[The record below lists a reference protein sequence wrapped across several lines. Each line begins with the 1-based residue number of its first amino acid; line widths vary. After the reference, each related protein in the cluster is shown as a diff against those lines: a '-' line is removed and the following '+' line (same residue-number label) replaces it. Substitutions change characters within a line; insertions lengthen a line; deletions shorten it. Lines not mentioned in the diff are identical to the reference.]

1 LINDEGNET
10 DSDDELMRNSVIEP
24 RIARAPLRGAR
35 GRGRGRRR
43 GRGRGRVG
51 VSNERSGRRINAD
64 PRFRNRRLIED
75 PVVTTDL
82 LKKVKASVYLSMK
95 EYWEVPKLVGMI
107 AAILD
112 PRLKNLKF
120 VNDSIIKSQTIG
132 KLRELYNDEKLANES
147 DPLGFTGNPNIWRN
161 TTAASSSN
169 SIISALFDED
179 DDDVADNTINEV
191 DAYLSLLISKQ
202 KCDPLE
208 WWKDNSKRFPLL
220 SRIARKYLSIPATS
234 VPSERLF
241 SDAGLHITARRNC
254 LNPELVENLLFL
266 K

>member
-1 LINDEGNET
+1 
-10 DSDDELMRNSVIEP
+10 MRNSVIEP
-24 RIARAPLRGAR
+24 RIAKVPLRGAR
-35 GRGRGRRR
+35 GRGQGRRR
-43 GRGRGRVG
+43 GRGRGRIG

-64 PRFRNRRLIED
+64 PRFRNRRIIEG

-82 LKKVKASVYLSMK
+82 LKKVKASIYLSMK

-120 VNDSIIKSQTIG
+120 VNDNIIKSQTIE
-132 KLRELYNDEKLANES
+132 KLCELYNDEKLANES
-147 DPLGFTGNPNIWRN
+147 DSLGFTSNPNIWQN
-161 TTAASSSN
+161 KTVASSSN
-169 SIISALFDED
+169 SIISALFDD
-179 DDDVADNTINEV
+179 DDDDDTVDNTINEV
-191 DAYLSLLISKQ
+191 DAYLSLQISKQ

-266 K
+266 KRNIALFPIFPPDE